1 MDVLWWREVERCGNK
16 KTSDLRLT
24 TPLKNEA
31 TRGRNGVATP
41 LTMHTALAMVLG
53 TRWGT
58 GGSMVCRFGG
68 ERDRFSPEVGAD
80 DAKIN
85 ACSDYLV

>member
-1 MDVLWWREVERCGNK
+1 MDVLWWREVEHCGNK
-16 KTSDLRLT
+16 KKSDLRLT

-53 TRWGT
+53 TRWGA
-58 GGSMVCRFGG
+58 GGSMVCRCGG
-68 ERDRFSPEVGAD
+68 ERDRFPLKVGAE
-80 DAKIN
+80 DATIN
-85 ACSDYLV
+85 RM